1 MLRRLRGEIAPLLP
15 EIVSAVVTRVAC
27 AKQPNLVASLMSIF
41 ARLVHTDCDALIGL
55 LAQMPVPP
63 GGTAESGEDC
73 VAPSRNALEL
83 VMRAWCGYQPD
94 VSGAFDI
101 KLTTSALAT
110 LLASGNPA
118 LDGVGVKGELVIETG
133 ETGQAAIRT
142 RAKARATGPDR
153 YTTVP
158 ATAKV
163 LELLADAVLEA
174 QEAALAG
181 GGGGE
186 EDEWEYDGDGDS
198 DDDDDEG
205 GGGGSGRGGSFFGG
219 DLFDRILAKGIDDA
233 IDDDED
239 EAEDPIFGIDTQ
251 GFIKE
256 RLGAMHARG
265 ALTGV
270 AQGLTARRQRAL
282 MALMQ

>member
-1 MLRRLRGEIAPLLP
+1 
-15 EIVSAVVTRVAC
+15 VVTRVAC

-41 ARLVHTDCDALIGL
+41 ARLVHSDCDALLGL

-63 GGTAESGEDC
+63 GGTAESGEDG

-83 VMRAWCGYQPD
+83 VLRAWCGYQPD

-118 LDGVGVKGELVIETG
+118 LEGVGVKGELVIETG

-186 EDEWEYDGDGDS
+186 EDEWESDGDGDS

-205 GGGGSGRGGSFFGG
+205 GGGGGGGGSFFGG

-270 AQGLTARRQRAL
+270 AQVLNARRQRAL

>member
-1 MLRRLRGEIAPLLP
+1 
-15 EIVSAVVTRVAC
+15 
-27 AKQPNLVASLMSIF
+27 
-41 ARLVHTDCDALIGL
+41 
-55 LAQMPVPP
+55 MPVPP
-63 GGTAESGEDC
+63 GGEPETGEDG

-83 VMRAWCGYQPD
+83 VLRAWCAYQPD
-94 VSGAFDI
+94 VQGAFDI
-101 KLTTSALAT
+101 KLTTSALAA

-118 LDGVGVKGELVIETG
+118 LDAVGVRGELVIETG
-133 ETGQAAIRT
+133 ETGQRAIRT

-158 ATAKV
+158 AATKI

-181 GGGGE
+181 GGDGD
-186 EDEWEYDGDGDS
+186 DEWESEGDS
-198 DDDDDEG
+198 DGDDGDDDDGG
-205 GGGGSGRGGSFFGG
+205 GGGGSYLGG
-219 DLFDRILAKGIDDA
+219 DLFDRILAQGIDDA
-233 IDDDED
+233 VDDDED

-265 ALTGV
+265 ALAGV
-270 AQGLTARRQRAL
+270 AQGLNARRQRAL
-282 MALMQ
+282 MTLMQ